1 MNNLYER
8 SLEMQN
14 MRLNKYKRRKAEAF
28 EEFENVVM
36 FAPADELKR
45 LGAEIDYCLK
55 KIDETREKIKRIKER
70 SKVA

>member
-1 MNNLYER
+1 MTNLYEKSI
-8 SLEMQN
+8 SLQEN
-14 MRLNKYKRRKAEAF
+14 RLREYIRRKAEAF

-55 KIDETREKIKRIKER
+55 KIDETREKIKRIEER